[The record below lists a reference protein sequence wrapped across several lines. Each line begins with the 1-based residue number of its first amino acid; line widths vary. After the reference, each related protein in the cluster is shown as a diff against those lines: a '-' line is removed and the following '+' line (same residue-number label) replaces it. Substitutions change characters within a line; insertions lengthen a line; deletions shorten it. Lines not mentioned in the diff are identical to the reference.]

1 MLKTL
6 FLLIVLTQNGAG
18 DINASFVNTQTLAQC
33 KQKAEV
39 VSAVF
44 NVSGIAILE
53 SKCLEH
59 DLQFTPFEHASTSRL
74 INNFYL
80 ITISEGDALIETVGN
95 WRNCVTQ
102 AKKDVGDK
110 KHYCA
115 SSVQSPRE

>member
-1 MLKTL
+1 MKAL

-18 DINASFVNTQTLAQC
+18 DINASFVNTQSLAQC
-33 KQKAEV
+33 KQKAEL
-39 VSAVF
+39 VSSVF
-44 NVSGIAILE
+44 NASSIAILE
-53 SKCLEH
+53 SQCVES
-59 DLQFTPFEHASTSRL
+59 DLQFTSFEHASTSRL

-80 ITISEGDALIETVGN
+80 ITIGDGDVLIETIAN

-102 AKKDVGDK
+102 AKIDVRDK